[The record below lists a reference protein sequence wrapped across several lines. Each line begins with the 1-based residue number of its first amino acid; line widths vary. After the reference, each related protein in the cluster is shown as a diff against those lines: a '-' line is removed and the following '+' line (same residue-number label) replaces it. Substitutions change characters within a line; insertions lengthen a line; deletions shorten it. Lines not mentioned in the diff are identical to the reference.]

1 MEKVYREGNKQKSK
15 KRAIVAKFTSFKVK
29 QKVLSETW
37 RLKDTNININEDYS
51 KETFMLPW
59 SMTKLIGKRNTKNSK
74 LSLKF
79 FPKNLNLL

>member
-15 KRAIVAKFTSFKVK
+15 KRAIVAKFTSFKEK

-51 KETFMLPW
+51 KETLEIRKENW
-59 SMTKLIGKRNTKNSK
+59 KTVKKTKKEWHVCCLG
-74 LSLKF
+74 L
-79 FPKNLNLL
+79 

>member
-15 KRAIVAKFTSFKVK
+15 KRAIVAKFTSFKEK

-51 KETFMLPW
+51 KETLEIRKENW
-59 SMTKLIGKRNTKNSK
+59 KTVKKTKKEWHVCCLGLWQNQ
-74 LSLKF
+74 
-79 FPKNLNLL
+79 

>member
-15 KRAIVAKFTSFKVK
+15 KRAIVAKFTSFKEK

-51 KETFMLPW
+51 KETLEIRKENW
-59 SMTKLIGKRNTKNSK
+59 KTVKKNK
-74 LSLKF
+74 KEWHVCCLGL
-79 FPKNLNLL
+79 